1 MLTKTNLLILLGL
14 LSAASCNMSDDYQ
27 DLGNN
32 YQYIGEGGNL
42 NYIIG
47 NQSVYPKVIEFESD
61 EKFIVLAQQPKYEEY
76 KYLLGE
82 ELSNKYEIYAQYIA
96 DSVTLKKDYA
106 KFNSHQIRESKPL
119 YSLLKARGLTDK
131 NMPEDWAIREVV
143 ADSILKTDSYY
154 QDVFSRKVNYWI
166 IDKES
171 DRLYG
176 PYNLAQFDN
185 QCKLLKITL
194 ELNTKEPDRVEG
206 KPSTHRPGSRRL

>member
-1 MLTKTNLLILLGL
+1 
-14 LSAASCNMSDDYQ
+14 MSDDYQ

-47 NQSVYPKVIEFESD
+47 NQSVYPKVIKFESD

-106 KFNSHQIRESKPL
+106 KFNSQQIRESKPL

-131 NMPEDWAIREVV
+131 NMPEDWAVREVV
-143 ADSILKTDSYY
+143 ADSILKNDFYY
-154 QDVFSRKVNYWI
+154 QNVFSRKTNYWI
-166 IDKES
+166 IDKEG
-171 DRLYG
+171 DKLYG
-176 PYNLAQFDN
+176 PYNFAQFNN
-185 QCKLLKITL
+185 QRKLLKITL
-194 ELNTKEPDRVEG
+194 ELNTKEPGQVEG
-206 KPSTHRPGSRRL
+206 EPSTH